1 MHAAVCLSQT
11 RHLQNLPNPRPRRW
25 PTRSR
30 RAGCLARTGELTLE
44 IGSNVADVDR
54 AISVLISAGTSSPAL
69 RSCAQRGIQ
78 IAGAA
83 HAELAVCVVFLG
95 PMLVVAF
102 SQVIIISWHRST
114 YKPCLVI
121 EAIGVLARFLFLV
134 LFYLRPADERC
145 FMLKVL
151 TKLITWVLFPTALT
165 VGILA
170 GLEKTEEWACDSGG
184 GGHTSKSA
192 QTSKS
197 AATARSARSG
207 AGPAGPGARYMV
219 RSRARTSTID
229 AMQMHEAVTP
239 DRWCVTKMDLRHLR
253 LEVLRWLQDGEIQ
266 SNPDTED
273 SDDEDKYGPSIYSHE
288 HVSLHLAAPVD
299 SEGSMLQSPKTSPFA
314 LALEASRLV
323 LVVSNRRKSVYCRLW
338 CGYEAYV
345 ASEKSK
351 VIQIAKPLQI
361 RSMCW
366 TFGLALLPL
375 AGGLIFGGLG
385 RWQNW
390 DLRLGVIFIALAL
403 LASANTHHVMRQAS
417 NYMGLA
423 VSACLAVSW
432 IPLPTVRFIWV
443 LPPAVRVI
451 YNVLLWLCVLAFFLL
466 AEVDRARSEDIA
478 CEGQKLRK
486 GYRGSICQASC
497 LSSPAL
503 RACAEKGVE
512 IEGAGHAESAIPLVF
527 LGPQLLVGLS
537 QVSWLQWPSL

>member
-1 MHAAVCLSQT
+1 MAAT
-11 RHLQNLPNPRPRRW
+11 
-25 PTRSR
+25 
-30 RAGCLARTGELTLE
+30 
-44 IGSNVADVDR
+44 
-54 AISVLISAGTSSPAL
+54 
-69 RSCAQRGIQ
+69 
-78 IAGAA
+78 
-83 HAELAVCVVFLG
+83 
-95 PMLVVAF
+95 
-102 SQVIIISWHRST
+102 
-114 YKPCLVI
+114 
-121 EAIGVLARFLFLV
+121 
-134 LFYLRPADERC
+134 
-145 FMLKVL
+145 
-151 TKLITWVLFPTALT
+151 TK
-165 VGILA
+165 
-170 GLEKTEEWACDSGG
+170 S
-184 GGHTSKSA
+184 GHTSKSA

-273 SDDEDKYGPSIYSHE
+273 SDDEDKYGPSIYSVNE
-288 HVSLHLAAPVD
+288 QYIKPVTADAGKMSWALMMNPEGLDCDLFVSHAWQEGIFEFLSKVLGSWPFWVRHAWCCMLANPQHLNI
-299 SEGSMLQSPKTSPFA
+299 GSMLQSPKTSPFA

-497 LSSPAL
+497 SEAADKRRIWDEIGNNVHQVDHAINVLISAGLSSPAL

-537 QVSWLQWPSL
+537 QVIIIYLNGQNTADPGLVLEALAVVARIAFIILICKSAPDERCFMFKVIT